1 MKPSSFSTVELT
13 LKGKAAML
21 RFLIITALLLSVAT
35 CAQARQNGCERFA
48 RTVKSTYNFK
58 PSRLKDEAES
68 NVKSAAMDRF
78 WETVKADREEMLPCL
93 RAALNEPQSDP
104 WFRFDGSNLLVSLDP
119 SSASK
124 AEQVRQY
131 TAADL
136 NDVHLEV
143 WVSTLAQRGA
153 EGFDVSEAG
162 ARWLAYPKAEYYLPQ
177 HGAYKVGK
185 TLGAIFIFG
194 SMDEAQATPALLK
207 IAASPDH
214 PGRES
219 AISLLLMQAM
229 PEAVNGLKILNL
241 AGLSPGAQ
249 AVLRRHLERPLVITP
264 REKPKTTRAQFLK
277 AFEDAVK
284 GDWNYFSE
292 LVSEVPDGEK
302 DVVAVLRPEDVPL
315 VRRVRRARIAHAN
328 PHAAEYYVSFTQIL
342 MTMIRKPEM
351 TK

>member
-1 MKPSSFSTVELT
+1 MKPPRFSTVELA
-13 LKGKAAML
+13 LKGNAAML
-21 RFLIITALLLSVAT
+21 RFLILTALLLSVAT
-35 CAQARQNGCERFA
+35 RAQARQNSCERFA
-48 RTVKSTYNFK
+48 RAVKSTYNFK
-58 PSRLKDEAES
+58 PSQLKDEAES
-68 NVKSAAMDRF
+68 GAKSAAMDRF
-78 WETVKADREEMLPCL
+78 WEIVKAGRGEMLPCL
-93 RAALNEPQSDP
+93 RAALDEPRSDP

-119 SSASK
+119 SAASK

-136 NDVHLEV
+136 SDVNLGV

-177 HGAYKVGK
+177 HGDYKVDK
-185 TLGAIFIFG
+185 ALGAIFIFG
-194 SMDEAQATPALLK
+194 SMDETRATPALLK

-214 PGRES
+214 PGREN
-219 AISLLLMQAM
+219 AISLLLMQAT
-229 PEAVNGLKILNL
+229 PEAVNGLKMLSL
-241 AGLSPGAQ
+241 AGLSPDAQ
-249 AVLRRHLERPLVITP
+249 AALRRHLEHPLVITP

-277 AFEDAVK
+277 AFEDAAK

-315 VRRVRRARIAHAN
+315 VRKVRRARIAHAN

-342 MTMIRKPEM
+342 MTMITKPET